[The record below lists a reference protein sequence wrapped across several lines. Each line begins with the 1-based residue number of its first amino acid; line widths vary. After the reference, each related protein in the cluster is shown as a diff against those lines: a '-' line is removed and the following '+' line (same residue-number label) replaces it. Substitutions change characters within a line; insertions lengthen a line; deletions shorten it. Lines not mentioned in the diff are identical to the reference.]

1 MLRLDY
7 RERDRYAVLSW
18 DAADNNAQWVEP
30 LRRLLFDASVDTNQ
44 EAGSQLSLPWWS
56 FVAIR
61 PQFGALVGGYGLA
74 MGQDF
79 DVSQYAEALLRNSR
93 RYLDGY
99 ASAAQAT
106 RITPGT
112 LAATL
117 QARGFV
123 RSLSAEQVRNVGLL
137 ASLPAAA
144 TFSVP
149 GAGKTTE
156 ALASFVYK
164 AAPTDRLLVIG
175 PKNAFAAWDEQLAE
189 CLPQVAQGFTR
200 LRGGRDAIRQLLAL
214 DPQFMLISYQQ
225 LTRVADVIAAHCSE
239 YPTHIFLDESHRIK
253 SGTAKVTARAALDL
267 CYVAAGKLILSGTP
281 MPQSVADLVPQVNF
295 LYPELAADESTVAD
309 LIRPIY
315 VRTTKAELGLP
326 PVDRSVITVPMAPM
340 QGRVY
345 SLLRNEAAR
354 VVANLNLRSSQG
366 LRTLGRSIIR
376 LLRFTSNPALLSAD
390 FGAISGDLASAVLS
404 EGDGPKLR
412 YVLGRARSLA
422 RQGHKVLIWS
432 SFLANIEYIA
442 DELADLG
449 AFFIHGGVDAGDE
462 DDDETREGR
471 IKRFHD
477 DDSVMVMVA
486 NPAAAG
492 EGISL
497 HKVCHHA
504 IYLDRTFN
512 ASHYLQSEDRIHRF
526 GLPPDQKTFVE
537 IVQCAGTVDEAVES
551 RLRAKINAMS
561 IVLDDPSLNPE
572 AVPVDVSEL
581 EMSEELAAG
590 LDDEDVQAVIA
601 SLGVR
606 PA

>member
-7 RERDRYAVLSW
+7 RERDRCAVLSW
-18 DAADNNAQWVEP
+18 EAADGNAQWVEP
-30 LRRLLFDASVDTNQ
+30 LRRLLFDASSDTNQ

-61 PQFGALVGGYGLA
+61 PQFGALVGGYRLA
-74 MGQDF
+74 IGHDF
-79 DVSQYAEALLRNSR
+79 IVSQYAEALLRNSR
-93 RYLDGY
+93 RYLNGY
-99 ASAAQAT
+99 ESASQAT
-106 RITPGT
+106 RVTAGS
-112 LAATL
+112 LATAL
-117 QARGFV
+117 QAKGFA
-123 RSLSAEQVRNVGLL
+123 RTLSAEQIRNVGLL

-156 ALASFVYK
+156 ALAAFVYK
-164 AAPTDRLLVIG
+164 AEPTDRLLVIG
-175 PKNAFAAWDEQLAE
+175 PKNAFAAWDEQVAE
-189 CLPQVAQGFTR
+189 CLPHMAHGFTR
-200 LRGGRDAIRQLLAL
+200 LRGGREAIRDLLAL
-214 DPQFMLISYQQ
+214 DPRFMLISYQQ
-225 LTRVADVIAAHCSE
+225 LTRVADLIAAHCSE
-239 YPTHIFLDESHRIK
+239 HPTHIFLDESHRIK

-281 MPQSVADLVPQVNF
+281 MPQSVADLVPQMNF
-295 LYPELAADESTVAD
+295 LYPELAADEGTVAD

-326 PVDRSVITVPMAPM
+326 PVERSLITLPMAPM
-340 QGRVY
+340 QSRVY

-366 LRTLGRSIIR
+366 LRTLGRSVTR
-376 LLRFTSNPALLSAD
+376 LLRFTSNPALLCTD
-390 FGAISGDLASAVLS
+390 FGAISGDLASAVLA

-412 YVLGRARSLA
+412 YVLGRARALVK
-422 RQGHKVLIWS
+422 QGHKVLIWS

-442 DELADLG
+442 DQLADLG

-526 GLPPDQKTFVE
+526 GLPPEQQTFVE
-537 IVQCAGTVDEAVES
+537 IVQCEGTVDEAVQS

-561 IVLDDPSLNPE
+561 VVLDDPSLNPE
-572 AVPVDVSEL
+572 AVPVDATEL
-581 EMSEELAAG
+581 DVGDELAAG

-601 SLGVR
+601 SLGARV
-606 PA
+606 A

>member
-7 RERDRYAVLSW
+7 RERDRCAVLSW
-18 DAADNNAQWVEP
+18 EAADGNSQWVEP
-30 LRRLLFDASVDTNQ
+30 LRRLLFDASSDTNQ

-61 PQFGALVGGYGLA
+61 PQFGALVGGYRLA
-74 MGQDF
+74 IGHDF
-79 DVSQYAEALLRNSR
+79 VISQYAEALLRNSR
-93 RYLDGY
+93 RYLNGY
-99 ASAAQAT
+99 ESASQAT
-106 RITPGT
+106 RVTAGS
-112 LAATL
+112 LATAL
-117 QARGFV
+117 QAKGFA
-123 RSLSAEQVRNVGLL
+123 RTLSAEQIRNVGLL

-156 ALASFVYK
+156 ALAAFIYK
-164 AAPTDRLLVIG
+164 ADQTDRLLVIG
-175 PKNAFAAWDEQLAE
+175 PKNAFAAWDEQVAE
-189 CLPQVAQGFTR
+189 CLPHIAHGFTR
-200 LRGGRDAIRQLLAL
+200 LRGGREAIRQLLAL
-214 DPQFMLISYQQ
+214 DPRFMLISYQQ
-225 LTRVADVIAAHCSE
+225 LTRVADLIAAHCSE
-239 YPTHIFLDESHRIK
+239 HPTHIFLDESHRIK

-281 MPQSVADLVPQVNF
+281 MPQSVADLVPQMNF
-295 LYPELAADESTVAD
+295 LYPELAADEGTVAD

-326 PVDRSVITVPMAPM
+326 PVDRSLITLPMAPM
-340 QGRVY
+340 QSRVY

-366 LRTLGRSIIR
+366 LRTLGRSVTR
-376 LLRFTSNPALLSAD
+376 LLRFTSNPALLCTD

-412 YVLGRARSLA
+412 YVLGRARALVK
-422 RQGHKVLIWS
+422 QGHKVLIWS

-442 DELADLG
+442 DQLADLG

-526 GLPPDQKTFVE
+526 GLPPDQQTFVE
-537 IVQCAGTVDEAVES
+537 IVQCEGTVDEAVQS

-561 IVLDDPSLNPE
+561 VVLDDPSLNPE
-572 AVPVDVSEL
+572 AVPVDVTEL
-581 EMSEELAAG
+581 DVGEEVAAG

-601 SLGVR
+601 SLGARV
-606 PA
+606 A